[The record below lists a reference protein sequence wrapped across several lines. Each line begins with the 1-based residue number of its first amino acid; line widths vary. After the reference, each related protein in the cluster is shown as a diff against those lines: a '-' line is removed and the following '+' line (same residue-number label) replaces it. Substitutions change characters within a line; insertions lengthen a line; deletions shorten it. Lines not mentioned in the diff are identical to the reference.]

1 MSSRL
6 REEECGKSTKE
17 RAEAKDEE
25 GEDWGELGKV
35 DNHWGEED
43 GNATHNLTEGN
54 LNSRIRI

>member
-6 REEECGKSTKE
+6 REKECGKSTKE

-43 GNATHNLTEGN
+43 GNATSHLAE
-54 LNSRIRI
+54 R